1 MNKLIPVEF
10 KNQRIITTKVLA
22 DQYGTKEENI
32 QMNFSRNE
40 KRFIQDKHYYKLEG
54 QMLKEFKNSLP
65 TESREPLKF
74 APILYLWTDRGAAR
88 HAKILDTDEAWEV
101 YGELE
106 ESYFR
111 VKETKPTCIEDVL
124 IQSLQEMK
132 EVKQQLNQVNNKVLQ
147 TKEEVQAI
155 REVVEIVP
163 SNSWRGETNR
173 LMTKICFK
181 LKNYQKPKEEVYKAL
196 NERAKV
202 NLKRRLENMRTR
214 LALGGASKS
223 KIDNL
228 NYLDVIAEDKK
239 LIEIYTAIV
248 KEMAIKHGI
257 NGGVA

>member
-101 YGELE
+101 YEELE

-132 EVKQQLNQVNNKVLQ
+132 EVKQQLNQVNNKILQ

>member
-1 MNKLIPVEF
+1 
-10 KNQRIITTKVLA
+10 
-22 DQYGTKEENI
+22 
-32 QMNFSRNE
+32 
-40 KRFIQDKHYYKLEG
+40 
-54 QMLKEFKNSLP
+54 
-65 TESREPLKF
+65 
-74 APILYLWTDRGAAR
+74 
-88 HAKILDTDEAWEV
+88 
-101 YGELE
+101 
-106 ESYFR
+106 
-111 VKETKPTCIEDVL
+111 
-124 IQSLQEMK
+124 MK

-181 LKNYQKPKEEVYKAL
+181 LKNYQKPKEEVYTAL

-202 NLKRRLENMRTR
+202 NLKRRLENMRAR

>member
-1 MNKLIPVEF
+1 MNKLIPLEF
-10 KNQRIITTKVLA
+10 RNQRIMTTKVLA
-22 DQYGTKEENI
+22 DEYGTEDKNI
-32 QMNFSRNE
+32 QMNFLNNQ
-40 KRFIQDKHYYKLEG
+40 KRFVEGKHYYKLEG
-54 QMLKEFKNSLP
+54 EILKEFKNSLP
-65 TESREPLKF
+65 NDIREPFKF
-74 APILYLWTDRGAAR
+74 TSQLILWTDRGAAR

-101 YGELE
+101 YERLE
-106 ESYFR
+106 ETYFR
-111 VKETKPTCIEDVL
+111 AKENKPTCIEDVL

-181 LKNYQKPKEEVYKAL
+181 LKNYQKPKEEVYTAL

-202 NLKRRLENMRTR
+202 NLKRRLENMRAR

>member
-124 IQSLQEMK
+124 IQSLQQMK
-132 EVKQQLNQVNNKVLQ
+132 EMKQQLNQVNNKVLQ

-181 LKNYQKPKEEVYKAL
+181 LKNYQKPKEEAYKAL
-196 NERAKV
+196 KERARVK
-202 NLKRRLENMRTR
+202 LKTRLENMRAR
-214 LALGGASKS
+214 QALEGVAKS
-223 KIDNL
+223 KLDNL
-228 NYLDVIAEDKK
+228 NYLDVIAQDKK
-239 LIEIYTAIV
+239 LIEIYTSIV

-257 NGGVA
+257 TVKEV

>member
-54 QMLKEFKNSLP
+54 EMLKEFKNSLP

-124 IQSLQEMK
+124 IQSLQQMK
-132 EVKQQLNQVNNKVLQ
+132 EMKQQLNQVNNKVLQ

-163 SNSWRGETNR
+163 SNSWREETNR